1 MNSALDTPAPLL
13 SPLSSCPP
21 KLQRRRVLAFS
32 LARAPVRS
40 LHNLFVPMHLETK
53 LLPRKNPP
61 LSKPFR
67 ISILQDIEQLR
78 PNPPRLSPLFSTL
91 SGKHSKKR
99 PCLNPLDSIAC
110 RPRAKRPCLSP
121 LESHG
126 FRNRGYFFNV
136 FRPSSNSQDEAIKL
150 CP

>member
-67 ISILQDIEQLR
+67 ISILQNNKRLR
-78 PNPPRLSPLFSTL
+78 PYPPLSKSFVFNTVRKTLQKAPLSKPFRFNRLQTSCKAPL
-91 SGKHSKKR
+91 SKSFRITWFQKQGVFFQ
-99 PCLNPLDSIAC
+99 CLPAVFKF
-110 RPRAKRPCLSP
+110 PR
-121 LESHG
+121 
-126 FRNRGYFFNV
+126 RGN
-136 FRPSSNSQDEAIKL
+136 
-150 CP
+150 